1 MTEKMRRRIALA
13 LSAVLACLPAI
24 VQAQTAE
31 LQKGLAQLF
40 ATAEQHNATL
50 RSLETALQTA
60 EAGVI
65 TAQAAKLPDIT
76 GEAAVSYLGN
86 ARLWNRQ
93 FGESTATP
101 MPHFGNDFSLAARQ
115 VVYGGG
121 GINAGI
127 QLARQGGKLAQ
138 LNAEDGK
145 QRVRFLLTGLYL
157 QLHNLRNGQEV
168 YAANAALARQLI
180 EQMHKRREQGISL
193 RNDITRYELQLQQM
207 LLGETTLRDRESIVR
222 KQLFTALGTD
232 TTDIKLLSEAAFDDA
247 AVNVEGEAAWQQAAG
262 TQHVG
267 LQRSSL
273 SVDMSRTKERLVRSD
288 LLPHVALLA
297 ENHLDGPI
305 TTEVPP
311 INKNINY
318 WFVGVGVSFNFSA
331 LYKNRRKLRETRLA
345 TSFAADEHAVLR
357 SQVSDEVHEA
367 YVNLG
372 TARTELTVR
381 RKNVQLAS
389 ENYDVV
395 SRRYEGGLALV
406 TDLTDAASMKLD
418 AELALADARINLI
431 YCLYKLKYACGAM

>member
-13 LSAVLACLPAI
+13 LSAVLACLPAL

-50 RSLETALQTA
+50 RSLKTALQTA
-60 EAGVI
+60 EARVI
-65 TAQAAKLPDIT
+65 TAQAAKLPDII

-93 FGESTATP
+93 FGESTAAP
-101 MPHFGNDFSLAARQ
+101 MPHFGNNFSLAARQ

-168 YAANAALARQLI
+168 YAANAVLARQLI

-247 AVNVEGEAAWQQAAG
+247 AVNIEGEAAWQQAAG

-331 LYKNRRKLRETRLA
+331 LYKSRRKLRETRLA

>member
-13 LSAVLACLPAI
+13 LSAVLACLPAL

-93 FGESTATP
+93 FGESTAAP
-101 MPHFGNDFSLAARQ
+101 MPHFGNNFSLAARQ

-168 YAANAALARQLI
+168 NAANAALARQLI
-180 EQMHKRREQGISL
+180 EQMHKRREHVLEMVYYEEVMHYADHIYERLNQWSLPGIWAGCLFSL
-193 RNDITRYELQLQQM
+193 GWLRLMRWNAYKLIAVGLAVFSLYASGFYFLADSSLNSEALRLPLVFRGFSYAVLSIALMWCLHEIMSFQHFFQALSIFNILHMFVGGLAGAALHARGLNYYVADGFARYSGYLDEVRGLQTPVDFARYMEQMVENLLAQSVKILFGWTLYAALFFALLM
-207 LLGETTLRDRESIVR
+207 LLWDIPGVR
-222 KQLFTALGTD
+222 RRVKHMQT
-232 TTDIKLLSEAAFDDA
+232 
-247 AVNVEGEAAWQQAAG
+247 WPC
-262 TQHVG
+262 VG
-267 LQRSSL
+267 LQVLNGVRRQQKL
-273 SVDMSRTKERLVRSD
+273 LRL
-288 LLPHVALLA
+288 
-297 ENHLDGPI
+297 
-305 TTEVPP
+305 
-311 INKNINY
+311 
-318 WFVGVGVSFNFSA
+318 
-331 LYKNRRKLRETRLA
+331 RRK
-345 TSFAADEHAVLR
+345 R
-357 SQVSDEVHEA
+357 SKME
-367 YVNLG
+367 
-372 TARTELTVR
+372 
-381 RKNVQLAS
+381 
-389 ENYDVV
+389 
-395 SRRYEGGLALV
+395 
-406 TDLTDAASMKLD
+406 
-418 AELALADARINLI
+418 
-431 YCLYKLKYACGAM
+431 

>member
-1 MTEKMRRRIALA
+1 MALA
-13 LSAVLACLPAI
+13 LSAILMFLPAYL
-24 VQAQTAE
+24 QAQTAE
-31 LQKGLAQLF
+31 LQEGLARLF
-40 ATAEQHNATL
+40 ATAEQHNTTL
-50 RSLETALQTA
+50 RSLETALQVA
-60 EAGVI
+60 EAGVNS
-65 TAQAAKLPDIT
+65 AKAAKLPDIT

-93 FGESTATP
+93 FGESTAAP
-101 MPHFGNDFSLAARQ
+101 MPHFGNNFSLSAQQ

-121 GINAGI
+121 GINASI
-127 QLARQGGKLAQ
+127 KLARQGSELAQ

-157 QLHNLRNGQEV
+157 QLHNLRNGREV

-180 EQMHKRREQGISL
+180 EQMHKRREQGLSL

-207 LLGETTLRDRESIVR
+207 RLGETTLRDRESIVR
-222 KQLFTALGTD
+222 QQLFTALGTD
-232 TTDIKLLSEAAFDDA
+232 SADVALLSEAAFDDA
-247 AVNVEGEAAWQQAAG
+247 AVGVESEAAWQQAAG

-273 SVDMSRTKERLVRSD
+273 SVDMSRTKERLVRAE
-288 LLPHVALLA
+288 LLPHVSLLA
-297 ENHLDGPI
+297 QNHLDGPI

-311 INKNINY
+311 INKNLNY

-331 LYKNRRKLRETRLA
+331 LYKGRRKLRETRLS
-345 TSFAADEHAVLR
+345 TSFASDEHAVLR

-372 TARTELTVR
+372 TARTELAVR

>member
-1 MTEKMRRRIALA
+1 MRHRIALA
-13 LSAVLACLPAI
+13 LSAISMFLPAYL
-24 VQAQTAE
+24 QAQTAE
-31 LQKGLAQLF
+31 LQEGLARLF

-50 RSLETALQTA
+50 RSLETALRVA
-60 EAGVI
+60 EAGVNS
-65 TAQAAKLPDIT
+65 AKAAKLPDIT

-86 ARLWNRQ
+86 ARLWNRH
-93 FGESTATP
+93 FGESTAAP
-101 MPHFGNDFSLAARQ
+101 MPHFGNNFSLSAQQ

-121 GINAGI
+121 GINASI
-127 QLARQGGKLAQ
+127 KLARQGSELAQ

-157 QLHNLRNGQEV
+157 QLHNLRNGREV

-222 KQLFTALGTD
+222 QQLFTALGTD
-232 TTDIKLLSEAAFDDA
+232 SADVALLSEAAFDDA
-247 AVNVEGEAAWQQAAG
+247 AVGVESEAAWQQAAG

-267 LQRSSL
+267 LQRSAL
-273 SVDMSRTKERLVRSD
+273 SVDMSRTKERLVRAE
-288 LLPHVALLA
+288 LLPHVSLLA
-297 ENHLDGPI
+297 QNHLDGPI

-311 INKNINY
+311 INKNLNY

-331 LYKNRRKLRETRLA
+331 LYKSRRKLRETRLS
-345 TSFAADEHAVLR
+345 TSFASDEHAVLR

-372 TARTELTVR
+372 TARTELAVR

-418 AELALADARINLI
+418 AELALTDARINLI

>member
-13 LSAVLACLPAI
+13 VSAVLACLPAL

-40 ATAEQHNATL
+40 ATAELHNATL

-93 FGESTATP
+93 FGESTAAP
-101 MPHFGNDFSLAARQ
+101 MPHFGNNFSLAARQ

-168 YAANAALARQLI
+168 YAANAVLARQLI

-222 KQLFTALGTD
+222 RRVKHMQT
-232 TTDIKLLSEAAFDDA
+232 
-247 AVNVEGEAAWQQAAG
+247 WPR
-262 TQHVG
+262 VG
-267 LQRSSL
+267 LQVLGGFR
-273 SVDMSRTKERLVRSD
+273 RAQRL
-288 LLPHVALLA
+288 
-297 ENHLDGPI
+297 
-305 TTEVPP
+305 
-311 INKNINY
+311 
-318 WFVGVGVSFNFSA
+318 
-331 LYKNRRKLRETRLA
+331 RRIR
-345 TSFAADEHAVLR
+345 HAR
-357 SQVSDEVHEA
+357 
-367 YVNLG
+367 N
-372 TARTELTVR
+372 
-381 RKNVQLAS
+381 
-389 ENYDVV
+389 
-395 SRRYEGGLALV
+395 GGN
-406 TDLTDAASMKLD
+406 
-418 AELALADARINLI
+418 E
-431 YCLYKLKYACGAM
+431 

>member
-1 MTEKMRRRIALA
+1 MRHRIALA
-13 LSAVLACLPAI
+13 LSAISMFLPAYL
-24 VQAQTAE
+24 QAQTAE
-31 LQKGLAQLF
+31 LQEGLARLY

-50 RSLETALQTA
+50 RSLETALQVA
-60 EAGVI
+60 KAGVNS
-65 TAQAAKLPDIT
+65 AKAAKLPDIT

-93 FGESTATP
+93 FGESTAAP
-101 MPHFGNDFSLAARQ
+101 MPHFGNNFSLSAQQ

-121 GINAGI
+121 GINASI
-127 QLARQGGKLAQ
+127 KLARQGSELAQ

-157 QLHNLRNGQEV
+157 QLHNLRNGREV

-222 KQLFTALGTD
+222 QQLFTALGTD
-232 TTDIKLLSEAAFDDA
+232 SADVALLSEAAFDDA
-247 AVNVEGEAAWQQAAG
+247 AVGVESEAAWQQAAG

-267 LQRSSL
+267 VQRAAL
-273 SVDMSRTKERLVRSD
+273 SVDMSRTKERLVRAE
-288 LLPHVALLA
+288 LLPHVSLVAQ
-297 ENHLDGPI
+297 NHLDGPI

-311 INKNINY
+311 INKNLNY

-331 LYKNRRKLRETRLA
+331 LYKSRRKLRETRLS
-345 TSFAADEHAVLR
+345 TSFASDEHAVLR

-372 TARTELTVR
+372 TARTELAVR

-418 AELALADARINLI
+418 AELALTDARIILI

>member
-13 LSAVLACLPAI
+13 LSAVLACLPAL

-31 LQKGLAQLF
+31 LQKGLSQLF

-93 FGESTATP
+93 FGESTAAP
-101 MPHFGNDFSLAARQ
+101 MPHFGNNFSLAARQ

-180 EQMHKRREQGISL
+180 EQMHKRREHVLEMVYYEEVMHYADHIYERLNQWSLPGIWAGCLFSL
-193 RNDITRYELQLQQM
+193 
-207 LLGETTLRDRESIVR
+207 GGLRLMRWNAYKLIAVGLAVFSLYAAGFYFLVLCPADA
-222 KQLFTALGTD
+222 ALGHTRRAPPR
-232 TTDIKLLSEAAFDDA
+232 EAYANLA
-247 AVNVEGEAAWQQAAG
+247 ACGLAG
-262 TQHVG
+262 S
-267 LQRSSL
+267 QRRASP
-273 SVDMSRTKERLVRSD
+273 TKIA
-288 LLPHVALLA
+288 P
-297 ENHLDGPI
+297 
-305 TTEVPP
+305 
-311 INKNINY
+311 
-318 WFVGVGVSFNFSA
+318 
-331 LYKNRRKLRETRLA
+331 LA
-345 TSFAADEHAVLR
+345 TQTEQNGIRVCFVIFSTWPKAKAGR
-357 SQVSDEVHEA
+357 SR
-367 YVNLG
+367 G
-372 TARTELTVR
+372 GGR
-381 RKNVQLAS
+381 R
-389 ENYDVV
+389 
-395 SRRYEGGLALV
+395 
-406 TDLTDAASMKLD
+406 
-418 AELALADARINLI
+418 
-431 YCLYKLKYACGAM
+431 

>member
-1 MTEKMRRRIALA
+1 MRHRIALA
-13 LSAVLACLPAI
+13 LSAISMFLPAYL
-24 VQAQTAE
+24 QAQTAE
-31 LQKGLAQLF
+31 LQEGLARLF

-50 RSLETALQTA
+50 RSLETALRVA
-60 EAGVI
+60 EAGVNS
-65 TAQAAKLPDIT
+65 AKAAKLPDIT

-93 FGESTATP
+93 FGESTAAP
-101 MPHFGNDFSLAARQ
+101 MPHFGNNFSLSAQQ

-121 GINAGI
+121 GINASI
-127 QLARQGGKLAQ
+127 KLARQGSELAQ

-157 QLHNLRNGQEV
+157 QLHNLRNGREV

-222 KQLFTALGTD
+222 QQLFTALGTD
-232 TTDIKLLSEAAFDDA
+232 SADVALLSEAAFDDA
-247 AVNVEGEAAWQQAAG
+247 AVGVESEAAWQQAAG

-273 SVDMSRTKERLVRSD
+273 SVDMSRTKERLVRAE
-288 LLPHVALLA
+288 LLPHVSLLA
-297 ENHLDGPI
+297 QNHLDGPI

-311 INKNINY
+311 INKNLNY
-318 WFVGVGVSFNFSA
+318 WFVGVGVSFNFST
-331 LYKNRRKLRETRLA
+331 LYKSRRKLRETRLA

>member
-13 LSAVLACLPAI
+13 LSAVLACLPAL

-50 RSLETALQTA
+50 HSLETALQTA
-60 EAGVI
+60 EARVI

-93 FGESTATP
+93 FGASTAAP
-101 MPHFGNDFSLAARQ
+101 MPHFGNNFSLAARQ

-157 QLHNLRNGQEV
+157 QLHNLRNGREV

-311 INKNINY
+311 INKNLNY

-331 LYKNRRKLRETRLA
+331 LYKSRRKLRETHLA

-357 SQVSDEVHEA
+357 SQVSDEVYEA

>member
-1 MTEKMRRRIALA
+1 MRHRIALA
-13 LSAVLACLPAI
+13 LSAISMFLPAYL
-24 VQAQTAE
+24 QAQTAE
-31 LQKGLAQLF
+31 LQEGLARLF
-40 ATAEQHNATL
+40 ATAEQHNTTL
-50 RSLETALQTA
+50 RSLETALQVA
-60 EAGVI
+60 EAGVNS
-65 TAQAAKLPDIT
+65 AKAAKLPDIT

-93 FGESTATP
+93 FGESTAAP
-101 MPHFGNDFSLAARQ
+101 MPHFGNNFSLSAQQ

-121 GINAGI
+121 GINASI
-127 QLARQGGKLAQ
+127 KLARQGSELAQ
-138 LNAEDGK
+138 LNAEDGN

-157 QLHNLRNGQEV
+157 QLHNLRNGREV

-222 KQLFTALGTD
+222 QQLFTALGTD
-232 TTDIKLLSEAAFDDA
+232 SADVALLSEAAFDDA
-247 AVNVEGEAAWQQAAG
+247 AVGVESEAAWQQAAG

-273 SVDMSRTKERLVRSD
+273 SVDMSRTKERLVRAE
-288 LLPHVALLA
+288 LLPHVSLLA
-297 ENHLDGPI
+297 QNHLDGPI

-311 INKNINY
+311 INKNLNY

-331 LYKNRRKLRETRLA
+331 LYKSRRKLRETRLS
-345 TSFAADEHAVLR
+345 TSFASDEHAVLR

-372 TARTELTVR
+372 TARTELAVR

-418 AELALADARINLI
+418 AELALTDARINLI

>member
-1 MTEKMRRRIALA
+1 MRHRIALA
-13 LSAVLACLPAI
+13 LSAISMFLPAYL
-24 VQAQTAE
+24 QAQTAE
-31 LQKGLAQLF
+31 LQEGLARLF
-40 ATAEQHNATL
+40 ATAEQHNTTL
-50 RSLETALQTA
+50 RSLETALQVA
-60 EAGVI
+60 EAGVNSAKA
-65 TAQAAKLPDIT
+65 TKLPDIT

-93 FGESTATP
+93 FGESTAAP
-101 MPHFGNDFSLAARQ
+101 MPHFGNNFSLSAQQ

-121 GINAGI
+121 GINASI
-127 QLARQGGKLAQ
+127 KLARQGSELAQ

-157 QLHNLRNGQEV
+157 QLHNLRNGREV

-222 KQLFTALGTD
+222 QQLFTALGTD
-232 TTDIKLLSEAAFDDA
+232 SADVALLSEAAFDDA
-247 AVNVEGEAAWQQAAG
+247 AVGVESEAAWQQAAG

-267 LQRSSL
+267 LQRSAL
-273 SVDMSRTKERLVRSD
+273 SVDMSRTKERLVRAE
-288 LLPHVALLA
+288 LLPHVSLLA
-297 ENHLDGPI
+297 QNHLDGPI

-311 INKNINY
+311 INKNLNY

-331 LYKNRRKLRETRLA
+331 LYKSRRKLRKTRLS
-345 TSFAADEHAVLR
+345 TSFASDEHAVLR

-372 TARTELTVR
+372 TARTELAVR

-418 AELALADARINLI
+418 AELALTDARINLI

>member
-1 MTEKMRRRIALA
+1 MRHRIALA
-13 LSAVLACLPAI
+13 LSAILMFLPAYL
-24 VQAQTAE
+24 QAQTAE
-31 LQKGLAQLF
+31 LQEGLARLF
-40 ATAEQHNATL
+40 ATAELHNTTL
-50 RSLETALQTA
+50 RSLETALQVA
-60 EAGVI
+60 EAGVNS
-65 TAQAAKLPDIT
+65 AKAAKLPDIT

-93 FGESTATP
+93 FGESTAAP
-101 MPHFGNDFSLAARQ
+101 MPHFGNNFSLSAQQ

-121 GINAGI
+121 GINASI
-127 QLARQGGKLAQ
+127 KLVRQGSELAQ

-157 QLHNLRNGQEV
+157 QLHNLRNGREV

-180 EQMHKRREQGISL
+180 EQMHKRREQGTSL

-222 KQLFTALGTD
+222 QQLFTALGTD
-232 TTDIKLLSEAAFDDA
+232 SADVALLSEAAFDDA
-247 AVNVEGEAAWQQAAG
+247 AIGVEGEAAWQQAAG

-267 LQRSSL
+267 LQRSLL
-273 SVDMSRTKERLVRSD
+273 SVDMSRTKERLVRAE
-288 LLPHVALLA
+288 LLPHVSLLA
-297 ENHLDGPI
+297 QNHLDGPI

-311 INKNINY
+311 INKNLNY

-331 LYKNRRKLRETRLA
+331 LYKSRRKLRETRLS
-345 TSFAADEHAVLR
+345 TSFASEEHAVLR

-372 TARTELTVR
+372 TARTELAVR

-418 AELALADARINLI
+418 AELALTDARINLI

>member
-1 MTEKMRRRIALA
+1 MRHRIALA
-13 LSAVLACLPAI
+13 LSAISMFLPAYL
-24 VQAQTAE
+24 QAQTAE
-31 LQKGLAQLF
+31 LQEGLARLF

-50 RSLETALQTA
+50 RSLETALQVA
-60 EAGVI
+60 EAGVNS
-65 TAQAAKLPDIT
+65 AKAAKLPDIT

-93 FGESTATP
+93 FGESTAAP
-101 MPHFGNDFSLAARQ
+101 MPHFGNNFSLSAQQ

-121 GINAGI
+121 GINASI
-127 QLARQGGKLAQ
+127 KLARQGSELAQ

-157 QLHNLRNGQEV
+157 QLHNLRNGREV

-222 KQLFTALGTD
+222 QQLFTALGTD
-232 TTDIKLLSEAAFDDA
+232 SADVALLSEAAFDDA
-247 AVNVEGEAAWQQAAG
+247 AVGVESEAAWQQAAG
-262 TQHVG
+262 TQHIG
-267 LQRSSL
+267 LQRSAL
-273 SVDMSRTKERLVRSD
+273 SVDMSRTKERLVRAE
-288 LLPHVALLA
+288 LLPHVSLLA
-297 ENHLDGPI
+297 QNHLDGPI

-311 INKNINY
+311 INKNLNY

-331 LYKNRRKLRETRLA
+331 LYKSRRKLRETRLS
-345 TSFAADEHAVLR
+345 TSFASDEHAVLR
-357 SQVSDEVHEA
+357 SQVNDEVHEA

-372 TARTELTVR
+372 TARTELAVR

-418 AELALADARINLI
+418 AELALTDARINLI

>member
-1 MTEKMRRRIALA
+1 MRHRIALA
-13 LSAVLACLPAI
+13 LSAISMFLPAYL
-24 VQAQTAE
+24 QAQTAE
-31 LQKGLAQLF
+31 LQEGLARLF

-50 RSLETALQTA
+50 RSLETALRVA
-60 EAGVI
+60 EAGVNS
-65 TAQAAKLPDIT
+65 AKAAKLPDIT

-86 ARLWNRQ
+86 ARLWNRH
-93 FGESTATP
+93 FGESTAAP
-101 MPHFGNDFSLAARQ
+101 MPHFGNNFSLSAQQ

-121 GINAGI
+121 GINASI
-127 QLARQGGKLAQ
+127 KLARQGSELAQ

-157 QLHNLRNGQEV
+157 QLHNLRNGREV

-222 KQLFTALGTD
+222 QQLFTALGTD
-232 TTDIKLLSEAAFDDA
+232 SADVALLSEAAFDDA
-247 AVNVEGEAAWQQAAG
+247 AVGVESEAVWQQAAG

-267 LQRSSL
+267 LQRSLL
-273 SVDMSRTKERLVRSD
+273 SVDMSRTKERLVRAE
-288 LLPHVALLA
+288 LLPHVSLLA
-297 ENHLDGPI
+297 QNHLDGPI

-311 INKNINY
+311 INKNLNY

-331 LYKNRRKLRETRLA
+331 LYKSRRKLRETRLS
-345 TSFAADEHAVLR
+345 TFFASDEHAVLR

-372 TARTELTVR
+372 TARTELAVR

-418 AELALADARINLI
+418 AELALTDARINLI

>member
-50 RSLETALQTA
+50 HSLETALQTA
-60 EAGVI
+60 EARVI

-93 FGESTATP
+93 FGASTAAP
-101 MPHFGNDFSLAARQ
+101 MPHFGNNFSLAARQ

-168 YAANAALARQLI
+168 YAANAVLARQLI

-311 INKNINY
+311 INKNLNY

-331 LYKNRRKLRETRLA
+331 LYKSRRKLRETHLA

-357 SQVSDEVHEA
+357 SQVSDEVYEA

>member
-1 MTEKMRRRIALA
+1 MALA
-13 LSAVLACLPAI
+13 LSAILMFLPAYL
-24 VQAQTAE
+24 QAQTAE
-31 LQKGLAQLF
+31 LQEGLARLF
-40 ATAEQHNATL
+40 ATAEQHNTTL
-50 RSLETALQTA
+50 RSLETALQVA
-60 EAGVI
+60 EAGVNS
-65 TAQAAKLPDIT
+65 AKAAKLPDIT

-93 FGESTATP
+93 FGESTAAP
-101 MPHFGNDFSLAARQ
+101 MPHFGNNFSLSAQQ

-121 GINAGI
+121 GINASI
-127 QLARQGGKLAQ
+127 KLARQGSELAQ

-157 QLHNLRNGQEV
+157 QLHNLRNGREV

-180 EQMHKRREQGISL
+180 EQMHKRREQGLSL

-207 LLGETTLRDRESIVR
+207 RLGETTLRDRESIVR
-222 KQLFTALGTD
+222 QQLFTALGTD
-232 TTDIKLLSEAAFDDA
+232 SADVALLSEAAFDDA
-247 AVNVEGEAAWQQAAG
+247 AVGVESEAAWQQAAG

-273 SVDMSRTKERLVRSD
+273 SVDMSRTKERLVRAE
-288 LLPHVALLA
+288 LLPHVSLLA
-297 ENHLDGPI
+297 QNHLDGPI

-311 INKNINY
+311 INKNLNY

-331 LYKNRRKLRETRLA
+331 LYKGRRKLRETRLS
-345 TSFAADEHAVLR
+345 TSFASDEHAVLR

-372 TARTELTVR
+372 TARTELAVR

-418 AELALADARINLI
+418 AELALTDARINLI

>member
-1 MTEKMRRRIALA
+1 MRHRIALA
-13 LSAVLACLPAI
+13 LSAILMFLPAYL
-24 VQAQTAE
+24 QAQTAE
-31 LQKGLAQLF
+31 LQEGLARLF
-40 ATAEQHNATL
+40 ATAEQHNTTL
-50 RSLETALQTA
+50 RSLETALQVA
-60 EAGVI
+60 EAGVNS
-65 TAQAAKLPDIT
+65 AKAAKLPNIT

-86 ARLWNRQ
+86 ARLWNRH
-93 FGESTATP
+93 FGESTAAP
-101 MPHFGNDFSLAARQ
+101 MPHFGNNFSLSAQQ

-121 GINAGI
+121 GINASI
-127 QLARQGGKLAQ
+127 KLARQGSELAL

-157 QLHNLRNGQEV
+157 QLHNLRNGREV

-180 EQMHKRREQGISL
+180 EQM
-193 RNDITRYELQLQQM
+193 

-222 KQLFTALGTD
+222 QQLFTALGTD
-232 TTDIKLLSEAAFDDA
+232 TADVALLSEAAFDDA
-247 AVNVEGEAAWQQAAG
+247 AVGVESEAAWQQAAG

-273 SVDMSRTKERLVRSD
+273 SVDMSRTKERLVRAE
-288 LLPHVALLA
+288 LLPHVSLLA
-297 ENHLDGPI
+297 QNHLDGPI

-311 INKNINY
+311 INKNLNY

-331 LYKNRRKLRETRLA
+331 LYKSRRKLRETRLS
-345 TSFAADEHAVLR
+345 TSFASDEHAVLR

-372 TARTELTVR
+372 TARTELAVR
-381 RKNVQLAS
+381 RKDVQLAS

-418 AELALADARINLI
+418 AELALTDARINLI